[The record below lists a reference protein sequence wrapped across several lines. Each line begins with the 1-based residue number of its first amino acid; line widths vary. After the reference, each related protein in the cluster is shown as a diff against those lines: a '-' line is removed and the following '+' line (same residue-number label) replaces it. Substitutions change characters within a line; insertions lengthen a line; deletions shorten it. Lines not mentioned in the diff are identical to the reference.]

1 METIV
6 VYIQETSE
14 QTISIP
20 LDDNATAQEVLRS
33 LSLKSS
39 ILKES
44 ELHEY
49 ALFIIVDNDLSPLRE
64 RMLSSHECPLRIKV
78 IFT

>member
-33 LSLKSS
+33 LSFKKLNSQRKRASR
-39 ILKES
+39 IR
-44 ELHEY
+44 
-49 ALFIIVDNDLSPLRE
+49 FIHYSRQRPQ
-64 RMLSSHECPLRIKV
+64 P
-78 IFT
+78 FT